1 LLLSSPLPSSSPPA
15 SFRFAIGRPALRHDA
30 VKSNYAQGGQGK
42 EGASMQQ
49 HWRALRQR
57 HAWPACL
64 ARLRALP
71 PEKPS
76 LATTAGVRA
85 GMLGCSACMRAF
97 GRHHASCQR
106 AGRGEQGR
114 PPATGL
120 GEERRERGLQQCM
133 PGGWVGAV
141 KSRARQP
148 LVYARFIIAGAR
160 CPWRSVGSRHRGSS
174 TLIETVR
181 RKKK

>member
-1 LLLSSPLPSSSPPA
+1 
-15 SFRFAIGRPALRHDA
+15 
-30 VKSNYAQGGQGK
+30 
-42 EGASMQQ
+42 MQQ

-114 PPATGL
+114 PPAMGL
-120 GEERRERGLQQCM
+120 GEERRGGRGSVGCSNACQVC
-133 PGGWVGAV
+133 GWV
-141 KSRARQP
+141 P
-148 LVYARFIIAGAR
+148 LKAGR
-160 CPWRSVGSRHRGSS
+160 VS
-174 TLIETVR
+174 L
-181 RKKK
+181 